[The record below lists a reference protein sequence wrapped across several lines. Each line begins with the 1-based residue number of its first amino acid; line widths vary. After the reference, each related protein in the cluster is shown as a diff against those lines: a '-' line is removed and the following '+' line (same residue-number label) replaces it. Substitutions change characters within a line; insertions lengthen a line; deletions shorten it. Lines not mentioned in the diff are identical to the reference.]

1 MKFDRT
7 TMIVSLSRVIQRMHS
22 PLDVMLVCAR
32 WYAAYPL
39 SFRDIEEMMTE
50 RGVFVDYST
59 LHR

>member
-22 PLDVMLVCAR
+22 PLDVMLVCVR